1 MARMLRPAML
11 MLAALAAGGCASPNA
26 IERPCCYLGVLTLA
40 PLDQVQ
46 FVMDDGS
53 QQPFDQ
59 VFKGFE
65 RDDSAFPT
73 QFPFQRIG
81 IAGLAYDVLSVV
93 FPKYDANQ
101 NGYIEEPELTVL
113 YLQEGAMGM
122 NFKVSHLVV
131 NEQVLALQTS
141 LADVGGLVN
150 FVNAKQPQ
158 MTKEAQSL
166 FREIGYL
173 STQIKQRGSQAAD
186 QTFLGP

>member
-1 MARMLRPAML
+1 MLRPAVL

-26 IERPCCYLGVLTLA
+26 IERPCCYQGVLTLA
-40 PLDQVQ
+40 PLEQVR

-53 QQPFDQ
+53 QQSFDQ

-65 RDDSAFPT
+65 RDDSTFPT

-101 NGYIEEPELTVL
+101 NGFIEEPELTVL
-113 YLQEGAMGM
+113 YLQEGATGM
-122 NFKVSHLVV
+122 NFKVSHLIV